1 MGKIKWLAVVLSLA
15 MIGASLPLA
24 SCTGGGGEKVLN
36 MYVAYGNPEIV
47 AEAFEEETGIKVN
60 FLPMSSGE
68 VLTRIKAESA
78 NPQTDIWFGGGSD
91 AFLQAKEEG
100 LIQAYAS
107 PNAANVDEYFKDADG
122 YWTAVSIVVVGFV
135 VNTDRVASKGLDIPE
150 TWEDLIAP
158 GFNDEISSPD
168 PNISGTAYTMVSG
181 ILQIMGEQAG
191 WEFLDKL
198 FANIDYLEKS
208 GSTPPSKALQ
218 GEYCLGVAPD
228 PHITI
233 MNNPGAAVT
242 AVFPEDGVLA
252 WPSPVAIV
260 EGAKNLENARKF
272 VDWALSDDGQKVL
285 MQASPRVPVTNVETI
300 EGVPALADLNMAG
313 YDYNY
318 WGAERTRVLAD
329 FNARYPQYQ

>member
-15 MIGASLPLA
+15 IIGASLPLA

-36 MYVAYGNPEIV
+36 MYVAYGNPEII

-100 LIQAYAS
+100 LIQAYVS
-107 PNAANVDEYFKDADG
+107 PNAANVNEYFKDADG

-135 VNTDRVASKGLDIPE
+135 VNTDRVASKGLDVPAA
-150 TWEDLIAP
+150 WEDLIAS

-181 ILQIMGEQAG
+181 ILQIMGEEAG
-191 WEFLDKL
+191 WEFLDKF

-218 GEYCLGVAPD
+218 GEYCLGIAPD

-260 EGAKNLENARKF
+260 EGAKNLDSARKF

-285 MQASPRVPVTNVETI
+285 MEASPRVPVTNVETI